1 MVANGSEFVHF
12 DDTAN
17 SSDHD
22 GFFDYDYTAE
32 CLNEDCVWER
42 EREKS
47 IKTLVPLAAI
57 LGTIGVTG
65 TIGNI
70 VVLTVF
76 MRSKGKQAS
85 TYLILMLA
93 VIDLMACSL
102 VIPGVVVKQWF
113 YKFNSDVLCKVWE
126 MLRNFAIIASAMILV
141 AIACERY
148 FIICRGGSKL
158 MLKKVTRFMIVTI
171 IVLAFSLA
179 IPPMLGVGVYV
190 KFMGEMVNMGQCR
203 TTELLITAAGLKIY
217 WYFVTTLFGLMIC
230 IIVVLYSLIFV
241 VVYKQNKHWIWHR
254 KRNMIHPSPSGTNL
268 FPKNKINNAVIVTSD
283 DQSDSNIF
291 SSTTET
297 SSKKTTKCKRENI
310 VCCRPRE
317 QTVGYEADTMR
328 ENNLSGTY
336 QAPSS
341 SKQCKTFSVDRKSQI
356 QQVCSEINIALS
368 DLEDRST
375 DEPRFLKPNL
385 LPSDDKTKRKRT
397 SVNHVTFKPMDTNKD
412 VRNVAS
418 SHRNAHIKTTQ
429 VLFIVT
435 IVYIISFLPMF
446 LMTHNVIKTRIMIFY
461 LYFIN
466 NAANPIVYSFLNRNF
481 RVEVRKTC
489 NFCR

>member
-1 MVANGSEFVHF
+1 MVANGSIFNNM
-12 DDTAN
+12 AN
-17 SSDHD
+17 AS
-22 GFFDYDYTAE
+22 DYDSDLDYDSSAE
-32 CLNEDCVWER
+32 CFNEDCVWQR
-42 EREKS
+42 ERENS
-47 IKTLVPLAAI
+47 IETLVPLAAI
-57 LGTIGVTG
+57 LGTLGVIG

-217 WYFVTTLFGLMIC
+217 WYFVTTLFGMMIC

-241 VVYKQNKHWIWHR
+241 MVYKQNKHWIWHR
-254 KRNMIHPSPSGTNL
+254 KRNMVHPSPSGKNL
-268 FPKNKINNAVIVTSD
+268 FPKNEINIAAVVVNPND
-283 DQSDSNIF
+283 KSDSNII
-291 SSTTET
+291 SSSITET
-297 SSKKTTKCKRENI
+297 SSKKKLSKRCKRQNI
-310 VCCRPRE
+310 LCCPPSQ
-317 QTVGYEADTMR
+317 QTTGYVADTVKQ
-328 ENNLSGTY
+328 NNVPATL
-336 QAPSS
+336 QIPSS
-341 SKQCKTFSVDRKSQI
+341 SRQCKTSIVDRKTQI
-356 QQVCSEINIALS
+356 HQMCSEINLALS
-368 DLEDRST
+368 EIEERST
-375 DEPRFLKPNL
+375 DDPRLLKPSL
-385 LPSDDKTKRKRT
+385 LLSDEKTKRKRI
-397 SVNHVTFKPMDTNKD
+397 SVNHVTFKPIDTNLNAGRD
-412 VRNVAS
+412 LRRNVVS

-446 LMTHNVIKTRIMIFY
+446 LMTHNVIKTRIIIFY

-481 RVEVRKTC
+481 REE
-489 NFCR
+489 